1 MARVMIADDYTE
13 TRMFLRDLLV
23 ISNHEVV
30 AEAADGPEAV
40 EKFKATRPDI
50 VLLDLAMPKMDGLS
64 VLREIKKM
72 DENAKVIL
80 LTASGNLKTI
90 NECVQA
96 GAVTY
101 ILKPFKIEDLSN
113 AIKSNLKQIPA

>member
-1 MARVMIADDYTE
+1 MTIMARVMIADDYAE
-13 TRMFLRDLLV
+13 TRMFLRDMLE
-23 ISNHEVV
+23 IANHEVV
-30 AEAADGPEAV
+30 AEAVDGLEAV
-40 EKFKATRPDI
+40 ERFKTTRPDI

-64 VLREIKKM
+64 VLKEIKKL

-101 ILKPFKIEDLSN
+101 VFKPFRIEDLSN
-113 AIKSNLKQIPA
+113 AIKMILR

>member
-101 ILKPFKIEDLSN
+101 MLKPLKIEDLSN
-113 AIKSNLKQIPA
+113 AIKSTLK

>member
-64 VLREIKKM
+64 VLMEIKKM

-80 LTASGNLKTI
+80 FTASGNLKTI
-90 NECVQA
+90 NECIHA

-113 AIKSNLKQIPA
+113 AIKSILK

>member
-1 MARVMIADDYTE
+1 MARIMIADDYIE
-13 TRMFLRDLLV
+13 TRMFLRDLLE

-40 EKFKATRPDI
+40 EKFKVTRPDI

-64 VLREIKKM
+64 VLMEIKKM
-72 DENAKVIL
+72 DKNAKVIL

-96 GAVTY
+96 GAITY

-113 AIKSNLKQIPA
+113 AIKSILK